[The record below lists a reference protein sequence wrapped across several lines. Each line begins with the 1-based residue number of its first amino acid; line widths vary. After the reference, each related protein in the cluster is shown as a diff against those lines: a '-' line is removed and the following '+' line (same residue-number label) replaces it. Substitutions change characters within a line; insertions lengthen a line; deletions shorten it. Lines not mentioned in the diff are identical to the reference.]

1 MRNTIFQQREETD
14 TVRSGVPSAN
24 SRLIGQFPLRERT
37 RHAGKDYLSSG
48 DQIAGR
54 SELAASITDGSE
66 YDFLPNIRERERRAV
81 FLVNR
86 AACATVY
93 VHREATCA
101 LILGIKNGVENEILV
116 TSRDSINLAKI
127 AID

>member
-1 MRNTIFQQREETD
+1 MPGRIIFLL
-14 TVRSGVPSAN
+14 GIK
-24 SRLIGQFPLRERT
+24 SRGRASSLLPL
-37 RHAGKDYLSSG
+37 
-48 DQIAGR
+48 QIR
-54 SELAASITDGSE
+54 E